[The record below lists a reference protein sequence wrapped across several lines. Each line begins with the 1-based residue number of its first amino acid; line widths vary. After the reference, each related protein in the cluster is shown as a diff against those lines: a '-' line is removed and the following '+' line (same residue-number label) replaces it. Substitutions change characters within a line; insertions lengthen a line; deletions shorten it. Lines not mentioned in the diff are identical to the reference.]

1 MNKLYLLAAALILA
15 ASIALFNQSPYAPIY
30 SFEQYKADFSKQYE
44 KKGEEEYRRIIY
56 LQNLARITQHNA
68 DPYRTYNKGVN
79 KFTDHTQFELE
90 TIYLTSIPSS
100 ASASIL
106 SNPLTTPLN
115 VNVDWAAA
123 GKVTPVINQGQCGSS
138 WAFPATN
145 ALESVKLI

>member
-1 MNKLYLLAAALILA
+1 M
-15 ASIALFNQSPYAPIY
+15 
-30 SFEQYKADFSKQYE
+30 
-44 KKGEEEYRRIIY
+44 
-56 LQNLARITQHNA
+56 
-68 DPYRTYNKGVN
+68 
-79 KFTDHTQFELE
+79 QFELQ
-90 TIYLTSIPSS
+90 TIYLTFIPSS

-145 ALESVKLI
+145 AIESVKLI